1 MEAGST
7 LQGAIDTQEEE
18 IILTPNGRQNI
29 ETELQQLITVDRH
42 EVADRIRDAKDYGDL
57 TENAEYEAAKNA
69 QAFTEG
75 RIIDLKRILGSA
87 RILDAS
93 EIPSDTVG
101 LGSIVTVCDEEFNEE
116 WTLTMV
122 SAYEADPDKDRIS
135 DISPVGQALLGK
147 KVNDRVTV
155 RTPGGTTNYTI
166 QKITK

>member
-1 MEAGST
+1 MQGT
-7 LQGAIDTQEEE
+7 LEQQDEE
-18 IILTPNGRQNI
+18 IILTLNGRQNI
-29 ETELQQLITVDRH
+29 EAELQKLVTVERH

-87 RILDAS
+87 RILDDA
-93 EIPSDTVG
+93 EIPTDVVG
-101 LGSIVTVCDEEFNEE
+101 LGSIITVCDEEYNED
-116 WTLTMV
+116 WTVTMV

-147 KVNDRVTV
+147 KVGDKVTV
-155 RTPGGTTNYTI
+155 RTPGGTTHYTVRN
-166 QKITK
+166 ITK